1 MLFDAHRSRQSDS
14 KDGVCVLILTLDK
27 GHLKCHRAVFWWEV
41 KVILVHFSNAC
52 LKAVVDVADKH
63 NLTCKLILKGFRLKS
78 LNLHFHKLK
87 PWRDSSPKNLNSVI
101 IYSTSSCFKAVWVF
115 FFCWTWNK
123 IFWRMW
129 VTKQLL
135 VPIDFHSMKKYN
147 GSQWGSETGNI
158 KYQSSF
164 VFSRRKLQK

>member
-1 MLFDAHRSRQSDS
+1 MHTALDKVTVRTA
-14 KDGVCVLILTLDK
+14 CVLILTLDK

-101 IYSTSSCFKAVWVF
+101 IYSTSSCFKAVWIF

-135 VPIDFHSMKKYN
+135 VPIDFHSMKNIMEVN
-147 GSQWGSETGNI
+147 GDQKQVTPI
-158 KYQSSF
+158 LKIFKISSF